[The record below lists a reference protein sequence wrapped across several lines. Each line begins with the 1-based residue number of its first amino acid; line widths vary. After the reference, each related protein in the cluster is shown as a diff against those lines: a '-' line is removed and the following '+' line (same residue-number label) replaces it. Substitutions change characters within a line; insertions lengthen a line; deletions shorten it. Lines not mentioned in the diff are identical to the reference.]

1 MNAPRNRISMS
12 EFKNV
17 TIVREANVYF
27 EGKVTS
33 RTVIFEDGT
42 RKTLGFMQPGEYTF
56 DTGAAETMELLAG
69 AMKVM
74 LPGAQDW
81 KTFSAGESF
90 DVPANSRFELV
101 VNEYSDYCC
110 SYLES

>member
-1 MNAPRNRISMS
+1 
-12 EFKNV
+12 
-17 TIVREANVYF
+17 
-27 EGKVTS
+27 
-33 RTVIFEDGT
+33 
-42 RKTLGFMQPGEYTF
+42 
-56 DTGAAETMELLAG
+56 MELLAG